1 MLLAF
6 NSKVDRFL
14 IWRASAKVSPNSPP
28 ILGLVSC
35 RLLAIDIAGAV
46 AMTFQSIEAD
56 NLGAYLHLK
65 GQALADFIK
74 AQGWTESNGVV
85 AIPVNKDN
93 EAKTTVLTENIKFE
107 RTFFFFAGFD
117 YHCD

>member
-1 MLLAF
+1 
-6 NSKVDRFL
+6 
-14 IWRASAKVSPNSPP
+14 
-28 ILGLVSC
+28 
-35 RLLAIDIAGAV
+35 
-46 AMTFQSIEAD
+46 MTFQSIEAD

-107 RTFFFFAGFD
+107 RTFLRKLTIIAID
-117 YHCD
+117 ISS